1 MTIPRL
7 ARDILA
13 GLAAGIVV
21 LGIGGRLLMRGIA
34 VATGTGTGFSWGGTF
49 EVILFGAIVGL
60 AAGLVYSLILTRF
73 IKKPVWRAVVLG
85 LGAYLVL
92 AVLPYDVKM
101 AITAFPESVWFP
113 ITLSFAVLFLLFGLG
128 VEKLAQRP

>member
-34 VATGTGTGFSWGGTF
+34 VATGTGAGFSWGGTA
-49 EVILFGAIVGL
+49 EVVLFGAIAGAAGGL
-60 AAGLVYSLILTRF
+60 AYGLVLRRF
-73 IKKPVWRAVVLG
+73 MKRPLWRAAALG
-85 LGAYLVL
+85 LGTYLVL
-92 AVLPYDVKM
+92 AVLPYDAKM
-101 AITAFPESVWFP
+101 AITAFPQSQWP
-113 ITLSFAVLFLLFGLG
+113 LILLAFAALFLLFGLA
-128 VEKLAQRP
+128 VEKLAQRT